1 VTPRGSWVGPED
13 IIGCARRRGCG
24 QAAETGIRRY
34 RPIDLNALIEPFT
47 GAAVLGLALAVLVLL
62 ILALLQARR
71 VASLRGRLDRLTRGA
86 DGASLD
92 AVLDAHLDK
101 VFAVAREL
109 DELSARSAVLEA
121 AGRRAIQRVGLVR
134 FNPFEDTGGNQSF
147 AMALTDAAGT
157 GFIVSSLHSR
167 TGTRVYAKAVTEG
180 RSDGALSDEEQAAL
194 RIALARPL
202 ASVDDRGLDGDRAA
216 GPA

>member
-1 VTPRGSWVGPED
+1 MAKLETRPCGPGARPGGEDRLEDPARLGPPGAPR
-13 IIGCARRRGCG
+13 RCG
-24 QAAETGIRRY
+24 AIRRN
-34 RPIDLNALIEPFT
+34 RAIDLNALVEPVIGPALVT
-47 GAAVLGLALAVLVLL
+47 LALAVLVLL
-62 ILALLQARR
+62 LLTLAQARR
-71 VASLRGRLDRLTRGA
+71 VGRLRGRLDRLTRGA
-86 DGASLD
+86 DDADLG

-147 AMALTDAAGT
+147 AMALTDAAGN
-157 GFIVSSLHSR
+157 GFILSSLHSR
-167 TGTRVYAKAVTEG
+167 TGTRVYAKAIADG

-194 RIALARPL
+194 RIALTGQA
-202 ASVDDRGLDGDRAA
+202 
-216 GPA
+216 

>member
-1 VTPRGSWVGPED
+1 VV
-13 IIGCARRRGCG
+13 
-24 QAAETGIRRY
+24 
-34 RPIDLNALIEPFT
+34 EPFT
-47 GAAVLGLALAVLVLL
+47 GAALVALALAVFVLL
-62 ILALLQARR
+62 LLTLVQARR
-71 VASLRGRLDRLTRGA
+71 IGRLRTRLDRLTRGA
-86 DGASLD
+86 DGANLD

-109 DELSARSAVLEA
+109 DELSARSAVMEA

-147 AMALTDAAGT
+147 AMALTDAAGN

-167 TGTRVYAKAVTEG
+167 TGTRLYAKAIVEG
-180 RSDGALSDEEQAAL
+180 RSDAALSEEEQEAL
-194 RIALARPL
+194 RIALARPG
-202 ASVDDRGLDGDRAA
+202 AAADDRRTGRDRAA